1 MTVGFVLLMAAAM
14 YLGRTARLPDTAL
27 SLVWP
32 ASGVAVWWMLALRTR
47 RLRLLDCTALA
58 LVVAGVNI
66 ATGAPLLVA
75 TVFGPINLANGLVG
89 ALILSAGG
97 FRLHGRAEAHHP
109 FLLLGAAAA
118 AGLSSGL
125 LSAAA
130 SAWLTDA
137 AFWSTFQLVAV
148 RNGVSTFLIVS
159 LVWAMARPGALRRL
173 GGFADLEWA
182 AAIVVGT
189 ATYLLVFGWVD
200 DSPLAFLALPIAVW
214 FGARLGLARAT
225 VLSFCLGALAV
236 ALSVTGSGA
245 FGGVVST
252 TSRALLIQSFVAT
265 TVFAVTALAALNEQR
280 EREAASLAAT
290 KELLAE
296 AISSALIGNAIVD
309 IRPDEPCG
317 RLIRPNPAL
326 ARLFHLFGADGDGP
340 YCWASL
346 LAADQRSVVSGVL
359 HGFSTGSL
367 DRWTG
372 ELRHV
377 LRDGTEVW
385 AQVHLSLLA
394 LPTILGQD
402 GGAGR
407 RPDGAPSVPLVAQF
421 LDITARRDAETQL
434 SHMALHDDLTG
445 LPNRV
450 LLRDRVEHA
459 LAACP
464 RSGQRVALLFLD
476 LDHFKD
482 VNDSLGHEA
491 GDAVLRAVADR
502 LRGAVRPADTVARI
516 GGDEFVVCL
525 AGVADAQSAE
535 QLTQRVAAAVSQ
547 VVVVQDRRVPVG
559 VSVGLAVS
567 VAGDDASSL
576 LRQSDSAM
584 YQAKRSGRGRVSGFV
599 PDLVA
604 QADRHLRVRDE
615 LEQALTG
622 DQLVLHYQPVVDL
635 ATGRMTACEALV
647 RWQHPV
653 RGLLYPREWLDVAE
667 EGGLMPR
674 LGGWVLDRACHD
686 MAEYTAEN
694 GPLRVHVNVS
704 GKQLNQAG
712 FVEQLE
718 CAVAA
723 STLRPESL
731 VLELTETHLLDV
743 QHSLLK
749 DLARLEALGVSIAVD
764 DFGTG
769 YSTLTQLVQLPV
781 GALKIDRSFV
791 SALTT
796 DARSAAVVRGVLAM
810 GEALD
815 LEVVAEGVET
825 PEQATALRALGCRS
839 AQGYLWSP
847 GVPVDGLH
855 QAASTGPTS
864 ESGFVPGGRL
874 PRQDRSTPAEPASD
888 QVTRVW
894 TPISAG

>member
-1 MTVGFVLLMAAAM
+1 MALAM
-14 YLGRTARLPDTAL
+14 YLGRIARLPDTAL

-32 ASGVAVWWMLALRTR
+32 ASGVAVWWMLVLRAR
-47 RLRLLDCTALA
+47 RFRLLDCVALA
-58 LVVAGVNI
+58 MVVAGVNI
-66 ATGAPLLVA
+66 ATGAPTLVA

-89 ALILSAGG
+89 ALILTAGG
-97 FRLHGRAEAHHP
+97 FRLRGRVEAHHP

-130 SAWLTDA
+130 STWLTGAD
-137 AFWSTFQLVAV
+137 FWPSFQLVAV

-173 GGFADLEWA
+173 GRFTDLEWTA
-182 AAIVVGT
+182 AVLVGA

-214 FGARLGLARAT
+214 FGARVGLTRAT

-245 FGGVVST
+245 FGGVASA
-252 TSRALLIQSFVAT
+252 TSRALVIQAFVAT
-265 TVFAVTALAALNEQR
+265 TVLVVTALAALHEQR
-280 EREAASLAAT
+280 EREAASLART
-290 KELLAE
+290 KELLSE
-296 AISSALIGNAIVD
+296 AISSALIGNTIVD
-309 IRPDEPCG
+309 VRPGNPCG
-317 RLIRPNPAL
+317 RLATPNPAL
-326 ARLFHLFGADGDGP
+326 TRLLRLPPQGMAAPD
-340 YCWASL
+340 CWASL
-346 LAADQRSVVSGVL
+346 LAPDERVVVTDVL
-359 HGFSTGSL
+359 HRFTTGAL

-377 LRDGTEVW
+377 LSDGTEIW

-394 LPTILGQD
+394 MPLVATEDNEPNQQSD
-402 GGAGR
+402 G
-407 RPDGAPSVPLVAQF
+407 PSSVPLVAQF
-421 LDITARRDAETQL
+421 LDITARRAAETQL

-450 LLRDRVEHA
+450 LLRDRVDHA
-459 LAACP
+459 LAACR

-491 GDAVLRAVADR
+491 GDAVLTAVADR
-502 LRGAVRPADTVARI
+502 LQNAVRPSDTVARI

-525 AGVADAQSAE
+525 AGVADAPSAE
-535 QLTQRVAAAVSQ
+535 QLAQRVAAAVSQ
-547 VVVVQDRRVPVG
+547 VVVVQGRRVPVG

-567 VAGDDASSL
+567 VPGDDASSL

-615 LEQALTG
+615 LEQALSD
-622 DQLVLHYQPVVDL
+622 DQLVLHYQPLVDL
-635 ATGRMTACEALV
+635 ATGRMTGCEALV

-653 RGLLYPREWLDVAE
+653 RGLLYPGEWLDVAE

-674 LGGWVLDRACHD
+674 LGGWVLDRACRN
-686 MAEYTAEN
+686 MARYAAEH

-718 CAVAA
+718 GAVAA
-723 STLRPESL
+723 SSLRPEWL

-749 DLARLEALGVSIAVD
+749 DLGRLAALDVSIAVD

-769 YSTLTQLVQLPV
+769 YSTLTQLVRLPV

-791 SALTT
+791 SDLLT
-796 DARSAAVVRGVLAM
+796 DARAEAVVRGVLAM
-810 GEALD
+810 GDALD

-825 PEQATALRALGCRS
+825 PEQAAALRALGCRC
-839 AQGYLWSP
+839 AQGFLWSP
-847 GVPVDGLH
+847 GVPVDALH
-855 QAASTGPTS
+855 QAVDTGPTPQPS
-864 ESGFVPGGRL
+864 LFPDGSL
-874 PRQDRSTPAEPASD
+874 PRQQVGPHPAEPAL
-888 QVTRVW
+888 VTSSPR
-894 TPISAG
+894 SAGAGG